1 MKEYL
6 QVLKRVMGKFP
17 TTKVIQVSRGQNK
30 HDDSLATLASTMTE
44 DVPYMIKVDLITEP
58 SINTITNVGIVEI
71 SVTAVLMGELCWMD
85 SIVDFLAEDRI
96 PDDKK
101 EASKVHRVASR
112 YWLSADKKLYWR
124 SFGGLYLLCLHP
136 RKVNEVLTELHK
148 GVCGSHVG
156 GRSLA
161 HRAMTQGF

>member
-1 MKEYL
+1 MKKYL
-6 QVLKRVMGKFP
+6 QVVKRVMGKFP

-71 SVTAVLMGELCWMD
+71 NVTAVLMGELCWMD

-96 PDDKK
+96 SDDKK

-112 YWLSADKKLYWR
+112 YWLSADKKLY
-124 SFGGLYLLCLHP
+124 
-136 RKVNEVLTELHK
+136 
-148 GVCGSHVG
+148 
-156 GRSLA
+156 
-161 HRAMTQGF
+161 

>member
-6 QVLKRVMGKFP
+6 QVVKKVMGKFP
-17 TTKVIQVSRGQNK
+17 TAKVIQVSRDQNR
-30 HDDSLATLASTMTE
+30 HVDSLATLASAMTE

-58 SINTITNVGIVEI
+58 SINTITNVGIVGI
-71 SVTAVLMGELCWMD
+71 SVTAFSTGELCWMD

-96 PDDKK
+96 PDDEK

-124 SFGGLYLLCLHP
+124 SFGGLFLLCLHP

-161 HRAMTQGF
+161 HRAMT